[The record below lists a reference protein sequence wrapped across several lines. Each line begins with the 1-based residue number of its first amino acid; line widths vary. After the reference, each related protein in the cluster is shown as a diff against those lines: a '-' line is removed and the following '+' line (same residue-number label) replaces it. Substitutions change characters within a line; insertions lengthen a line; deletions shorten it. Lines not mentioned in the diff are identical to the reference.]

1 MWCIY
6 SLHETVSN
14 FIITDTFVYV
24 TELVSI
30 CNNIK
35 QGYLHKV
42 CSIKTF
48 YTSRLAYMSMLLFY
62 KFNQKTSIRKYKL
75 SVNHLLVYFPTYLMF
90 KNMLLD
96 FSMCY
101 LTYEEPLITMIA
113 SVTDGIF
120 LIKTTKNNDETQ
132 VNHIRTTRGDC
143 N

>member
-35 QGYLHKV
+35 QGYLHNV

-75 SVNHLLVYFPTYLMF
+75 SVNHLLVYFSTYLMF

-113 SVTDGIF
+113 SVTDGIL